1 MTSCRAEPG
10 AVAEIV
16 GACDLLAVTTSNDGP
31 TGRAIWISLGE
42 ARMIEAIMS
51 RRISGLGACAL
62 CVALGGFVFAPGV
75 AEAAPK
81 AKPRSA
87 APSKAPKKNPKKA
100 EPEADATSVDAKGD
114 DDPADSK
121 PDRGEPGAVKAAGTS
136 ATKAAPNASGTAAVK
151 ETKETKEGVK
161 TYKFGTIEVESRLKS
176 PQIIYFLRRVRA
188 EFDAGLLGHRSFMRE
203 LSDTRNNPAL
213 R

>member
-1 MTSCRAEPG
+1 
-10 AVAEIV
+10 
-16 GACDLLAVTTSNDGP
+16 
-31 TGRAIWISLGE
+31 
-42 ARMIEAIMS
+42 MS
-51 RRISGLGACAL
+51 RRIFGLGACAL
-62 CVALGGFVFAPGV
+62 CVALGSIVLSAGT

-81 AKPRSA
+81 GKPRPA
-87 APSKAPKKNPKKA
+87 AQGKTPKKSPKKA
-100 EPEADATSVDAKGD
+100 EPEADVTNADASPDEDKTG
-114 DDPADSK
+114 AK
-121 PDRGEPGAVKAAGTS
+121 PDKGEPGAVKAAGTS
-136 ATKAAPNASGTAAVK
+136 AAKGTPNASATAAVK

-203 LSDTRNNPAL
+203 LSDTRNNPSL